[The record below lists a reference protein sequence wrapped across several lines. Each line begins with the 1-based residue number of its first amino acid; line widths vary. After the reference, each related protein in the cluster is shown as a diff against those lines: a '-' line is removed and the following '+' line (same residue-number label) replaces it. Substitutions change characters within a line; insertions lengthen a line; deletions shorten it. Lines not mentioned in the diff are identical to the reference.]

1 MVGACGV
8 WRGYWRSGIVHAWSG
23 ARLTLCWFVV
33 ALLFVRACGGAPLL
47 VMPIG
52 DSNTAGTANGPGSYR
67 TRLWQ
72 NFGSDPTRIS
82 FTGTQESGPFELGN
96 KFHEGHVGFTI
107 ATAPV
112 GLGGITENIAGYFGA
127 RRNPDLVLL
136 MLGTNDVNLNYEVE
150 QAPAR
155 LDFLIGRILELRP
168 KVKVLVASVPPIDDA
183 RNAFRTGNDFMANSR
198 VQAFNAA
205 IPSLVAARQ
214 ASGQNVQFVD
224 INKVLSIADIDDGL
238 HPTRKGFDKIGDA
251 FYRAITGVPE
261 PSSAVLVLLVSGCV
275 GCLARRRVAIIRSCR
290 P

>member
-1 MVGACGV
+1 
-8 WRGYWRSGIVHAWSG
+8 
-23 ARLTLCWFVV
+23 
-33 ALLFVRACGGAPLL
+33 
-47 VMPIG
+47 
-52 DSNTAGTANGPGSYR
+52 
-67 TRLWQ
+67 
-72 NFGSDPTRIS
+72 
-82 FTGTQESGPFELGN
+82 
-96 KFHEGHVGFTI
+96 
-107 ATAPV
+107 
-112 GLGGITENIAGYFGA
+112 
-127 RRNPDLVLL
+127 

-198 VQAFNAA
+198 VEAFNAA

-224 INKVLSIADIDDGL
+224 INRALSIADIDDGL
-238 HPTRKGFDKIGDA
+238 HPTRAGFDKIGDA

-261 PSSAVLVLLVSGCV
+261 PGAAVLVLVASGCV